1 MNFDAVSE
9 YLPRDWLAIVHIKT
23 IFYRAES
30 NVWASKALLLSYKSD
45 LEVSTC
51 SASSQDYV
59 TASSV
64 CLPCFH
70 FKVANNKE
78 KAERGSD
85 VSNSSTCDVTQ
96 LFQPPQSERVSRR
109 DTGKAE
115 VKVTTANKKS
125 LGTTR
130 TRFKILLA
138 PPVLKSIIFVIA
150 SACCRRALIAHEEAI
165 RTHAQQDH
173 VTRIAHWHDV
183 HAILRSS
190 HAHCC
195 QQFSELE
202 AKNHLDQQIQ
212 AITIRGKVKF
222 NTLV

>member
-45 LEVSTC
+45 LEVSTSTC
-51 SASSQDYV
+51 SASSQDYI

-64 CLPCFH
+64 YLRCVH
-70 FKVANNKE
+70 FKVATGKE
-78 KAERGSD
+78 KAESGSD

-115 VKVTTANKKS
+115 VKVTTANKKN
-125 LGTTR
+125 LGNTR
-130 TRFKILLA
+130 TRF
-138 PPVLKSIIFVIA
+138 
-150 SACCRRALIAHEEAI
+150 
-165 RTHAQQDH
+165 
-173 VTRIAHWHDV
+173 
-183 HAILRSS
+183 
-190 HAHCC
+190 
-195 QQFSELE
+195 
-202 AKNHLDQQIQ
+202 
-212 AITIRGKVKF
+212 
-222 NTLV
+222 